1 MDVIDELEASRVA
14 PPLPTAGEW
23 DSMLERALGGFGVEV
38 HFQPI
43 VNISQRSIVGYESLA
58 RFDHPSKSTP
68 DRWFAEARARGITA
82 DLEMTVLRT
91 TLRHRADLPPGCFLS
106 LNMEP
111 DALMDQRVSLLLANQ
126 ESLEGLVIEFTEH
139 IDAGAISGLA
149 NAIEDLRRAGAKIA
163 VDDAGAGYSGLKRI
177 IELNPDYLKID
188 RSLVMDLDRNDA
200 NAAIVEMLGGFAAR
214 IDAWVIAEGVE
225 RPAELDQLRRLRIP
239 LVQGYLL
246 GRPLPGYQGL
256 GASGQGVLASSLVVD
271 DQTVSIRS
279 ILETAAWVTE
289 AEVEDAHKILA
300 NRLDLDVVVVV
311 GPNRRP
317 VGCVDRQTPT
327 GSLRPVW
334 RAWAGTPVRDLA
346 RQIVARPTN
355 DRYALTVCCDAAGC
369 LLGIVRLERLLF
381 ELSA

>member
-1 MDVIDELEASRVA
+1 MDLIDKLAEPRMSTPSL
-14 PPLPTAGEW
+14 TADDW
-23 DSMLERALGGFGVEV
+23 DGMLERAVTGVGVDV
-38 HFQPI
+38 HLQPI
-43 VNISQRSIVGYESLA
+43 VNVSQRSIVGYESLA
-58 RFDHPSKSTP
+58 RFDHPSGMTP
-68 DRWFAEARARGITA
+68 DRWFAEARERGLTA
-82 DLEMTVLRT
+82 DLELAVLRT
-91 TLRHRADLPPGCFLS
+91 TLRHRGDLPPGCFLS

-111 DALMDQRVSLLLANQ
+111 DALMDHRVSLFLANQ
-126 ESLEGLVIEFTEH
+126 ESLAGLVVEFTEH
-139 IDAGAISGLA
+139 IDAGAIAGLA
-149 NAIEDLRRAGAKIA
+149 SAIDDLRRAGAKIA

-177 IELNPDYLKID
+177 VELKPDYLKID

-256 GASGQGVLASSLVVD
+256 GASGQGVLAASPVVD
-271 DQTVSIRS
+271 DTTVSIRS

-289 AEVEDAHKILA
+289 DELDEAHKILEH
-300 NRLDLDVVVVV
+300 RLDLDVVVVV

-317 VGCVDRQTPT
+317 VGSVDRETPR
-327 GSLRPVW
+327 GSIRPVW
-334 RAWAGTPVRDLA
+334 RAWAGTAIRDLA
-346 RQIVARPTN
+346 RQIVARPAG
-355 DRYALTVCCDAAGC
+355 DRYGITVCCDAAGR